1 MESHIS
7 DEELRSLLSE
17 YMDVVPP
24 VTDTTRGVLTA
35 KLEKFLSAELQQ
47 PDLEPPSVDE
57 LPPAVLNISPLKPRE
72 TPQKPTET
80 LSASEQIPDLSTDTN
95 AGGEHGIPN
104 ASMYSI
110 PFESPKDKSSPV
122 YQYASQ
128 RPSYRR
134 RSIHPDRPGLDSPY
148 ADFPLPD
155 AHSRK
160 SPGTFFKRAKPARV
174 LGMGSESSASGCK
187 LQDWLCMPVHFAI
200 SFVGALW
207 FFVIRLIHHLR
218 NSLMLS
224 RISPRLVIYLLVLGL
239 IITLGT
245 KFLYGDPFYHNPVH
259 DLHKWMQRRRI

>member
-1 MESHIS
+1 M
-7 DEELRSLLSE
+7 
-17 YMDVVPP
+17 P
-24 VTDTTRGVLTA
+24 
-35 KLEKFLSAELQQ
+35 FLCHPNKILCVI
-47 PDLEPPSVDE
+47 L
-57 LPPAVLNISPLKPRE
+57 
-72 TPQKPTET
+72 
-80 LSASEQIPDLSTDTN
+80 SEQIPDLSTDTN

-218 NSLMLS
+218 SKFFNTVFSPGNFNISHISVFYAVEYQHPEQGYLFVQFYYMHFS
-224 RISPRLVIYLLVLGL
+224 IACSKPFRIFSSGKLNQQ
-239 IITLGT
+239 
-245 KFLYGDPFYHNPVH
+245 H
-259 DLHKWMQRRRI
+259 